1 MKWKEDDT
9 IRFYRDVPDKR
20 GVSEMVIN
28 TPTYPAYSI
37 ISGNVAYV
45 LIPSSLRSQR
55 FYRWSPPF
63 FVPTKTI
70 KSPNFTLGKGEKRAC
85 VYRRPSLFPSHSG

>member
-1 MKWKEDDT
+1 MKWREDDT

-28 TPTYPAYSI
+28 TPSYPAYSI

-45 LIPSSLRSQR
+45 LLPLYPPFPAIPSLVP
-55 FYRWSPPF
+55 SPLCPHKNHKK
-63 FVPTKTI
+63 P
-70 KSPNFTLGKGEKRAC
+70 
-85 VYRRPSLFPSHSG
+85 

>member
-1 MKWKEDDT
+1 MKWREDDT
-9 IRFYRDVPDKR
+9 ICFYRDVPDKR

-45 LIPSSLRSQR
+45 LIPL
-55 FYRWSPPF
+55 
-63 FVPTKTI
+63 
-70 KSPNFTLGKGEKRAC
+70 
-85 VYRRPSLFPSHSG
+85 

>member
-45 LIPSSLRSQR
+45 LIPPLASVPSYSIAG
-55 FYRWSPPF
+55 PF
-63 FVPTKTI
+63 
-70 KSPNFTLGKGEKRAC
+70 
-85 VYRRPSLFPSHSG
+85 PSLSPL